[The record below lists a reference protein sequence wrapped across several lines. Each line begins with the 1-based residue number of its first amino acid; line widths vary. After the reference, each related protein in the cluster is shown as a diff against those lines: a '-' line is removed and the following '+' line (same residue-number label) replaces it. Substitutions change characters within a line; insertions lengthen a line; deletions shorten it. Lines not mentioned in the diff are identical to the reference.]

1 MGVESLERRHVL
13 ALIGAAL
20 IGGLGGAHAQ
30 QSTRMRRVGMI
41 INLSEVDPEAAARV
55 AAFKQVLE
63 KLGWI
68 EGKNLR
74 IDYRWGPG
82 NFALYRRHA
91 DELIALGPDVI
102 IGSGLAVRALQQ
114 ATDTIPIVFTTTI
127 DPISLGYVEN
137 LARPRGNTTG
147 FVNINY
153 SFSEKYLEL
162 LKQIAPNITRAAVI
176 LDSDGAVGPAQLA
189 AIQAKAPSLGIEV
202 TPISVNDPVAMD
214 RHLTAFAREPNGGII
229 TTASTATTTHR
240 DRIIGLAAKHRLPAV
255 YPNRLY
261 VRRGGLVSYG
271 PLFVDQY
278 RRAADYVHRIL
289 NGAKPGD
296 LPVQQPSL
304 YETVL
309 NLRTAKA
316 LGLSVPRLLI
326 ARADE
331 VID

>member
-1 MGVESLERRHVL
+1 L
-13 ALIGAAL
+13 ALIGGAL
-20 IGGLGGAHAQ
+20 VGGLGGAHAQ
-30 QSTRMRRVGMI
+30 QSIRIRRVGMI
-41 INLSEVDPEAAARV
+41 INLSEDDPEAAVRV
-55 AAFKQVLE
+55 GAFKRVLQ

-82 NFALYRRHA
+82 NFELYRRHA

-102 IGSGLAVRALQQ
+102 VGSGLAVRALQK

-127 DPISLGYVEN
+127 DPISLGYVAN

-162 LKQIAPNITRAAVI
+162 LKQTAPNITRAAVI
-176 LDSDGAVGPAQLA
+176 LDTDGAVGPAQLT
-189 AIQAKAPSLGIEV
+189 AIRAKAPSLGIEV
-202 TPISVNDPVAMD
+202 TPIRVNDPIEMD
-214 RHLTAFAREPNGGII
+214 RQLSAFARTPNGGMI
-229 TTASTATTTHR
+229 TTASTLTTTHR
-240 DRIIGLAAKHRLPAV
+240 DQIIGLAAKHRLPAV

-261 VRRGGLVSYG
+261 VRRGGLISYG
-271 PLFVDQY
+271 PLFVEQY

-296 LPVQQPSL
+296 LPVQQPSQ

-309 NLRTAKA
+309 NLKTAKA
-316 LGLSVPRLLI
+316 LGLAVPRLVI
-326 ARADE
+326 VRADE